1 MNKVTKGKQGTRGE
15 KQILLEN
22 ESTIKFYLYVYG
34 ISNGAYLL
42 LRILFF
48 WESFTTKFII
58 FYCLTLTMSS
68 AAFYFISCA
77 GRPIRDETGAVVG
90 AGSDL
95 NMPGHISEYAKDV
108 ILFVAIVYALAI
120 ISDYFWML
128 LLVVPA
134 YLFYILWKNVLG
146 PWFFA
151 PAPEEDPQQQ
161 DQKKQKEKRKII
173 RR

>member
-1 MNKVTKGKQGTRGE
+1 MNKGTKGKQATRGE

-42 LRILFF
+42 LRFLFF
-48 WESFTTKFII
+48 WSSFTAKFMVL
-58 FYCLTLTMSS
+58 YGLTLAMSS
-68 AAFYFISCA
+68 GAFYFISYV
-77 GRPIRDETGAVVG
+77 GRPLRDETGAVTG

-108 ILFVAIVYALAI
+108 ILFSAIVYILAI
-120 ISDYFWML
+120 VTDYGWL
-128 LLVVPA
+128 ALLVVPA
-134 YLFYILWKNVLG
+134 YVFYILWKNVLG

-151 PAPEEDPQQQ
+151 PAPEEDPQQ
-161 DQKKQKEKRKII
+161 DQKKPKEKRKII